1 MKCPSCG
8 AWNRASLPVCQK
20 CGEPLAA
27 LPQGKE
33 SWRDAL
39 RDDQTGSAYYRMD
52 EDGESSATP
61 DSRDSLAREMAE
73 LKKRKAD
80 GELMQR
86 KLRQTI
92 AQRVETQ
99 AAPEVS
105 TAPEED
111 AVPEDG
117 SAEADGPASAAPQ
130 DGGEPPASAQ
140 RRPPRRMDGSRTTVR
155 YAGAPGSHLRELYQ
169 TEEPL
174 DNSRNYDLLWAEQAA
189 YAARWQPQHSH
200 TDTVHLPRRVNALK
214 KLLRVLA
221 VLLILALLGAC
232 GFFGWH
238 YFQDRKEQELEEN
251 RATVAASIMDEL
263 AAHTIMIPGDEG
275 AQIYI
280 RELHAS
286 YIVSGGYATVEIADH
301 SWYDNLDE
309 LTQESMEVTLT
320 PFLKTAS
327 GQQKP
332 LELITYTI
340 DIPLSPITLMTPDSA
355 RTTVASSMYTM
366 QFEVRPGSKVTIN
379 GKDVSDTI
387 NAQTGIFSYNATVQ
401 PVGDNV
407 FTVRCRSQYCRE
419 TSLDIVLYR
428 APQEIPLD
436 LAADTFTST
445 SYKTMTVSCTTLPG
459 ATVDVESPF
468 SDLNIT
474 DLDST
479 GAFSFIA
486 IFDHIGNNLIKIS
499 SSYPGKK
506 TSTIEYTVYYVP
518 PVDKYTSS
526 AWPLNREAE
535 YTELLGNISFRA
547 SRTQVYVITGKVDSF
562 ISEKPQ
568 QAVFYTSDDGKSRP
582 VVLENYTKTTWE
594 KGVYYRIYADVY
606 GNYSNMPWLY
616 ARFTYPY

>member
-189 YAARWQPQHSH
+189 YAARYEL
-200 TDTVHLPRRVNALK
+200 VMMEIIRREGIVVTEAD
-214 KLLRVLA
+214 VEPE
-221 VLLILALLGAC
+221 
-232 GFFGWH
+232 
-238 YFQDRKEQELEEN
+238 YQEL
-251 RATVAASIMDEL
+251 TV
-263 AAHTIMIPGDEG
+263 
-275 AQIYI
+275 
-280 RELHAS
+280 R
-286 YIVSGGYATVEIADH
+286 
-301 SWYDNLDE
+301 
-309 LTQESMEVTLT
+309 
-320 PFLKTAS
+320 TAS
-327 GQQKP
+327 GSVTADRALGFQVV
-332 LELITYTI
+332 
-340 DIPLSPITLMTPDSA
+340 
-355 RTTVASSMYTM
+355 RVTTVSGDIRDIRNLSY
-366 QFEVRPGSKVTIN
+366 ELVEGDSVRSAGTAEAIKVG
-379 GKDVSDTI
+379 GKWYIRGV
-387 NAQTGIFSYNATVQ
+387 AQSA
-401 PVGDNV
+401 
-407 FTVRCRSQYCRE
+407 
-419 TSLDIVLYR
+419 L
-428 APQEIPLD
+428 
-436 LAADTFTST
+436 TF
-445 SYKTMTVSCTTLPG
+445 
-459 ATVDVESPF
+459 
-468 SDLNIT
+468 
-474 DLDST
+474 
-479 GAFSFIA
+479 
-486 IFDHIGNNLIKIS
+486 
-499 SSYPGKK
+499 
-506 TSTIEYTVYYVP
+506 
-518 PVDKYTSS
+518 
-526 AWPLNREAE
+526 
-535 YTELLGNISFRA
+535 
-547 SRTQVYVITGKVDSF
+547 
-562 ISEKPQ
+562 
-568 QAVFYTSDDGKSRP
+568 
-582 VVLENYTKTTWE
+582 
-594 KGVYYRIYADVY
+594 
-606 GNYSNMPWLY
+606 
-616 ARFTYPY
+616 